1 MTESDRKKIAELL
14 QGGMPL
20 TQVRQMMAMRYT
32 EFEKEI
38 AEMREN
44 GELPKRKLGR
54 EKVAEAFARGE
65 RDIQKIADM
74 YGLTYGTVKYYKTAL
89 GIKVGK
95 RPKRNYKHCARTNAI
110 IQDLKDGELTTAE
123 IARKNG
129 VKWQSVHTI
138 KKKLQEDGEL

>member
-20 TQVRQMMAMRYT
+20 TQVRQMMAMRYK
-32 EFEKEI
+32 EFEKAI

-74 YGLTYGTVKYYKTAL
+74 YGLTYGTVKYYKNAL

-110 IQDLKDGELTTAE
+110 MQDLKDGELTTAE
-123 IARKNG
+123 IARKHG